1 MIWVVEGVPLAEA
14 ASDDAPKGVTLTPG
28 LLIDVAA
35 RYIRELGIKPLGPD
49 EERPDSFYL
58 TNHFFGTSARGARA
72 VVRKKH
78 RET

>member
-1 MIWVVEGVPLAEA
+1 MKSMSEQQKPHHRGSWEEA
-14 ASDDAPKGVTLTPG
+14 LNALGDKYV
-28 LLIDVAA
+28 
-35 RYIRELGIKPLGPD
+35 RELGLKPLGPD

-72 VVRKKH
+72 VIRKKD